1 MNDLNYVIAKNITNL
16 RKANNYTQAEL
27 AEKLNYSDKSISKW
41 ENGESVPSVEVLMN
55 IASLFGVGIDYFVK
69 ENTFVPKVNKKP
81 RKNKMIITLLSLSLV
96 WLVAL
101 AWFTLFMVALQINF
115 WTIFIWAVPACFIV
129 TTVFAC
135 LWSPR
140 RRFKYISISLLI
152 WTMVTAIYI
161 QFFTENL
168 WMIYIVAIPLQIAVI
183 LWAFLTEHPP
193 KKNKTPEK
201 DVSVNIEENNEK
213 IEENKLNQENN

>member
-1 MNDLNYVIAKNITNL
+1 MDNLNFVIAKNITRL
-16 RKANNYTQAEL
+16 RKANNFTQAEL

-41 ENGESVPSVEVLMN
+41 ENGEAVPSVEVLVN
-55 IASLFGVGIDYFVK
+55 IGKLFGVGIDYFVK
-69 ENTFVPKVNKKP
+69 ENTFAPKIFQKLP
-81 RKNKMIITLLSLSLV
+81 KNKMIITLLSISLV

-101 AWFTLFMVALQINF
+101 AVFTTFIVCLNINL
-115 WTIFIWAVPACFIV
+115 WTIFIWAVPATFVV

-152 WTMVTAIYI
+152 WTMVMAIYI

-168 WMIYIVAIPLQIAVI
+168 WMIFIVAIPLQIAVV
-183 LWAFLTEHPP
+183 LWPFLTKRPP
-193 KKNKTPEK
+193 KKEQQSQNKK
-201 DVSVNIEENNEK
+201 NNIN
-213 IEENKLNQENN
+213 

>member
-41 ENGESVPSVEVLMN
+41 ENGESAPSVEVLVS
-55 IASLFGVGIDYFVK
+55 IANLFGVGIDYFVK
-69 ENTFVPKVNKKP
+69 ENTCTPKVAKKP
-81 RKNKMIITLLSLSLV
+81 PKNKMVITLLSLSLV

-101 AWFTLFMVALQINF
+101 TVFTLFIVAFEINL
-115 WTIFIWAVPACFIV
+115 WTLFIWAVPACFIV

-152 WTMVTAIYI
+152 WTMVMAIYI

-168 WMIYIVAIPLQIAVI
+168 WMIFIVAIPLQIAVI
-183 LWAFLTEHPP
+183 LWAFRMNSVEGAVQKP
-193 KKNKTPEK
+193 K
-201 DVSVNIEENNEK
+201 
-213 IEENKLNQENN
+213 Q

>member
-1 MNDLNYVIAKNITNL
+1 MNDLNYVIAKNITTL

-41 ENGESVPSVEVLMN
+41 ENGESVPSIEVLVN
-55 IASLFGVGIDYFVK
+55 IANLFGVGIDYFVK
-69 ENTFVPKVNKKP
+69 ENNSAPKAIKKP
-81 RKNKMIITLLSLSLV
+81 QKNKMVITLLSLSLV

-101 AWFTLFMVALQINF
+101 AVFTLFMVAFKINL
-115 WTIFIWAVPACFIV
+115 WTIFIWSVPACFVV

-140 RRFKYISISLLI
+140 RRFKYISVSLLI

-161 QFFTENL
+161 QFFTDNL
-168 WMIYIVAIPLQIAVI
+168 WMLFIVAIPLQIAVI
-183 LWAFLTEHPP
+183 LWAFLTERPA
-193 KKNKTPEK
+193 KILSAKTQQEKNSKNEAINK
-201 DVSVNIEENNEK
+201 IENNK
-213 IEENKLNQENN
+213 

>member
-41 ENGESVPSVEVLMN
+41 ENAESVPSVEVLVILAN
-55 IASLFGVGIDYFVK
+55 LFGVSIDYFIK
-69 ENTFVPKVNKKP
+69 ENNASVPTAIKKP

-101 AWFTLFMVALQINF
+101 TWFTLFMVAFQINF

-193 KKNKTPEK
+193 RKPQEKTPVKNLNVKREQ
-201 DVSVNIEENNEK
+201 NNEK
-213 IEENKLNQENN
+213 IEEIN

>member
-1 MNDLNYVIAKNITNL
+1 MNDLNYVIAKNITTL

-41 ENGESVPSVEVLMN
+41 ENGESVPSIEVLVS
-55 IASLFGVGIDYFVK
+55 IANLFGVGVDYFVK
-69 ENTFVPKVNKKP
+69 ENTHVPKVLKKP
-81 RKNKMIITLLSLSLV
+81 QKNKMVITLLSLSLV

-101 AWFTLFMVALQINF
+101 AVFTLFMVAFKINL
-115 WTIFIWAVPACFIV
+115 WTIFIWAVPACFVV

-161 QFFTENL
+161 QFFTDNL
-168 WMIYIVAIPLQIAVI
+168 WMLYIVAIPLQIAVV
-183 LWAFLTEHPP
+183 LWAFLTERPAKILP
-193 KKNKTPEK
+193 AKTNIQQEKSSKN
-201 DVSVNIEENNEK
+201 EEINK
-213 IEENKLNQENN
+213 IENDK